1 MTYKLLF
8 VLFFSVSFLY
18 SALLPGQQS
27 AATAVR
33 LGETI
38 RVSEDGSWC
47 WFQDDRA
54 ILLED
59 KVIFSGVTSTGTN
72 TVTEW
77 DLGKNQTRAFHLSE
91 NTLPADDHN
100 VSALM
105 VRPDGK
111 LLSVYAGHSIDS
123 LVRYRIS
130 ENAGDIGSWSEEKTV
145 KTNGRVCYSNV
156 YRLKDSGE
164 TFNFYRG
171 NENNPHFL
179 LSTDDGDNWDFGG
192 RLFEDFGR
200 AYLRYASDGKSRIH
214 FITTEEHPRHH
225 NNSIYHGYY
234 EGGNLYRSD
243 GTLVG
248 PISRT
253 ANSPFKPT
261 DFTMVY
267 DGDVSTR
274 SDVAWTS
281 DIKLNAQGYPYIVFS
296 VTKDPITRGETRN
309 TSLGGLDH
317 RYHYA
322 SWDGAN
328 WYEQEIAFAGS
339 RLYPGENEYTGL
351 ISLHPTNPKVVYL
364 SADVDPTNGKAL
376 EVAGQRRYEIFRGER
391 TATTNAWTWTPI
403 TYQSA
408 MDNIRPIVL
417 ADAEK
422 EVVLWLSGRYT
433 TYKDYQLE
441 VNGKVNYYREA
452 PTGVRLRSPSER
464 EKNRASTKKITFLI
478 SEDPNN
484 YEATWTIPGF
494 ANLLS
499 TEKGYQT
506 SVLLGKGPRERYT
519 LPEEEEIAGAD
530 LLVVFI
536 RRVALPQAQLQ
547 SIKDHLA
554 QGKPLIGIRTANH
567 AFSLPEETVE
577 SGHDTWWD
585 FVPQILGHENQGYGP
600 ATEPTTVS
608 IYPKNRNHPIL
619 KGMPN
624 EPWNSRGNIYLVSPL
639 ASDKSTKILLQ
650 GTSSTHKEPV
660 AFIRQV
666 GKSKIFYTSLGYPT
680 DFSSPPFIQLLT
692 NAVDWALK

>member
-1 MTYKLLF
+1 MTPKFLFLLLF
-8 VLFFSVSFLY
+8 TACTLHLRP
-18 SALLPGQQS
+18 LLGQQS

-38 RVSEDGSWC
+38 RLSEDGSWC

-59 KVIFSGVTSTGTN
+59 KVIFSGVTSSGAN

-77 DLGKNQTRAFHLSE
+77 DLKKNQTKAFALSE

-111 LLSVYAGHSIDS
+111 LLSIYAGHSVDS
-123 LVRYRIS
+123 LIRYRIS
-130 ENAGDIGSWSEEKTV
+130 ENAGDIGSWSKENTV

-156 YRLKDSGE
+156 YRLEDTGE

-179 LSTDDGDNWDFGG
+179 LSGDDGDSWEFGG

-214 FITTEEHPRHH
+214 FITTEEHPRHY

-234 EGGNLYRSD
+234 ESGNLYRSD

-253 ANSPFKPT
+253 AKSPYKPT
-261 DFTMVY
+261 DFTKVY
-267 DGDVSTR
+267 DGNASTR
-274 SDVAWTS
+274 ADVAWTS
-281 DIKLNAQGYPYIVFS
+281 DIKLDAQGHPYIVFS

-309 TSLGGLDH
+309 TSLGGMDH
-317 RYHYA
+317 RYHHA
-322 SWDGAN
+322 TWDGSS
-328 WYEQEIAFAGS
+328 WLEQEIAFAGS

-351 ISLHPTNPKVVYL
+351 ISLHPTNTEVVYI
-364 SADVDPTNGKAL
+364 SADVDPATGKPL
-376 EVAGQRRYEIFRGER
+376 EVQGQRRYEIFRGER
-391 TATTNAWTWTPI
+391 NSNNKAWTWTPI

-408 MDNIRPIVL
+408 ADNIRPIVL
-417 ADAEK
+417 ADSEK

-433 TYKDYQLE
+433 TYKDYELA
-441 VNGKVNYYREA
+441 VNGKVSFNRPISTAE
-452 PTGVRLRSPSER
+452 
-464 EKNRASTKKITFLI
+464 EKNQAAKKKITFLI

-494 ANLLS
+494 ANLLEK
-499 TEKGYQT
+499 EKGYQT
-506 SVLLGKGPRERYT
+506 TVLLGKGPRESYK
-519 LPEEEEIAGAD
+519 LPHEEKIAEAD

-536 RRVALPQAQLQ
+536 RRVALPQTQLQ
-547 SIKDHLA
+547 LIKDHLA
-554 QGKPLIGIRTANH
+554 LGKPLIGIRTANH
-567 AFSLPEETVE
+567 AFSLPEETVNT
-577 SGHDTWWD
+577 GHEAWSD
-585 FVPQILGHENQGYGP
+585 FVPQILGHDNQGYGP
-600 ATEPTTVS
+600 ATAPTTVS
-608 IYPKNRNHPIL
+608 IHRKNKNHPIL
-619 KGMPN
+619 KGVPKN
-624 EPWNSRGNIYLVSPL
+624 TWTSKGNIYLVSPL
-639 ASDKSTKILLQ
+639 AIDNSTKILMQ
-650 GTSSTHKEPV
+650 GTSSTHAEPV

-666 GKSKIFYTSLGYPT
+666 GKSKIFYTSLGFPT